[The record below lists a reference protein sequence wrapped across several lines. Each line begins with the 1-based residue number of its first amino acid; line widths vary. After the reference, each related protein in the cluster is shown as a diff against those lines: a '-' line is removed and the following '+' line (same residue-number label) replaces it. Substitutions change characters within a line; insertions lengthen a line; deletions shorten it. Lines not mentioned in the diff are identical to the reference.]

1 MPHAV
6 RPGDVLAGRYRLT
19 VLLHERSGGRFWRA
33 FDQVLARDVALHL
46 IAEDD
51 PRAHELRD
59 AARRSATIHD
69 PRLLRVLD
77 TDTVDGAC
85 YVVNEWGE
93 GISLNNLVA
102 EGPLGPRRAAWITA
116 EAGQMI
122 ATAHAAG
129 LAHGRLVPE
138 NVLVDQ
144 TGSVK
149 VIGFAVDAALHGLPP
164 GRESVDVA
172 DLAGILYTGLTG
184 RWAGP
189 SSSGLPDAPADN
201 GHPMRPRQVRAGVP
215 RVLDTLCDEVLGPAP
230 SEHGFTSARAIVD
243 ALLEYVGDP
252 ASVAAAEA
260 AMMRDRSPV
269 RSSQLPPVMA
279 PTPPVPVPADLPGEE
294 TVAMQVPGPGSSEE
308 RDTRGEAAGG
318 EALDDEAPTSE
329 QPAAEPDATQA
340 GVPVFEDGELDW
352 PAPREDPPPP
362 PPPFEEPPAK
372 PLFAP
377 DPPPGEPVRRPR
389 HPQAADTGSGTYWPW
404 DEDDTGAPVV
414 EPQPAEQPPV
424 PGRSWLRIAAAIAVC
439 LVVLL
444 TLVYA
449 FNRGRDG
456 GGLLDRDR
464 SDDPTSTQPARPVEV
479 TAARDFDPPPAG
491 NGEENP
497 DSVGLAIDGD
507 PATAWSTLTYQQDMG
522 PGGLKEGVGL
532 VLDLGRPTDVRRV
545 DLTLV
550 GSPTTVE
557 LYGSD
562 TPVDDPGALDPA
574 ARGTADGT
582 TLALEPEDGLE
593 ARYLLLWITKMPAV
607 EGGEFRAEIAEVEV
621 RG

>member
-51 PRAHELRD
+51 PRADELRD

-77 TDTVDGAC
+77 TDTVDGSC

-201 GHPMRPRQVRAGVP
+201 GHPLRPRQVRAGVP
-215 RVLDTLCDEVLGPAP
+215 RVLDTLCDEVLGAAP

-260 AMMRDRSPV
+260 ALMRDRSPV
-269 RSSQLPPVMA
+269 RSSQLPPVVA
-279 PTPPVPVPADLPGEE
+279 PSPPVPAPADLPGDE
-294 TVAMQVPGPGSSEE
+294 TVAMQVPGP
-308 RDTRGEAAGG
+308 AAEQPGTDD
-318 EALDDEAPTSE
+318 ASRDEAPTSE
-329 QPAAEPDATQA
+329 QPAAEPAAAEPEETQA
-340 GVPVFEDGELDW
+340 GVPVFDDGELDW

-389 HPQAADTGSGTYWPW
+389 HPHAADTGSGSFWPW
-404 DEDDTGAPVV
+404 DEGGTGAPVV
-414 EPQPAEQPPV
+414 EPQEAERSPV
-424 PGRSWLRIAAAIAVC
+424 PGRSWLRIAAVIAVC

-444 TLVYA
+444 ALVYA
-449 FNRGRDG
+449 VNRERGG
-456 GGLLDRDR
+456 GGLLDRD
-464 SDDPTSTQPARPVEV
+464 PPEEQTTTQPARPVEV
-479 TAARDFDPPPAG
+479 TGARDFDPPPDG

-497 DSVGLAIDGD
+497 DTVGQAIDGD

-532 VLDLGRPTDVRRV
+532 MLDLGRPTDVRRV
-545 DLTLV
+545 ELTLV

-562 TPVDDPGALDPA
+562 SPIDDPAALDPA

-582 TLALEPEDGLE
+582 SLALAPEDGLE
-593 ARYLLLWITKMPAV
+593 ARYLLLWITGMPPV